1 MEPGEFLRSHPPFDR
16 LSAEAFRSLER
27 NLEIEYVTGGTLVLR
42 RGGERSRH
50 LYVVRK
56 GSVRLERDGQVV
68 QQLEEGD
75 SFGFPSLIA
84 RASPHLDVVAAED
97 SLLYRVPEELFE
109 RLMAQP
115 GFADFYLAD
124 LSARLRQTAA
134 LEPLPLGPGL
144 GTPASSLALQA
155 PLRVSPQAS
164 VREAAR
170 LMRDARA
177 SCVLV
182 EVSPVGILTDRD
194 LRGRVLAE
202 GRGPETP
209 VCEVMTQPALTVP
222 AASSLFEVLVF
233 MLEHG
238 VHHAPLTRGDEVVG
252 LLSDTD
258 LLRLQVKSPLSVLR
272 ALERLDQPEALR
284 GYAPEVAGMVELLAW
299 GGLEATQIG
308 RVVSRLN
315 DALVGR
321 LLRRAE
327 AELGPPPT
335 SYAWIVFGSEGR
347 LEQALLT
354 DQDNALVYREA
365 SPEAGRYFAALAER
379 VVADLIAAQF
389 PPCRGGFMATRW
401 CHPLDEWLRLFRG
414 WVQAPQP
421 RALIEAANFFDF
433 RRVHGELELEP
444 LQQVLAEAAR
454 EQIFLAHL
462 ARAALGFTP
471 PLGLFRHIRQEDGGV
486 DLKKGGLIPIVSL
499 ARLHALECGSR
510 ARPTVERL
518 EAAAAG
524 GTLSREGAAT
534 LAEAFRFLLR
544 LRLRAQLQALRAG
557 QAPDNRVRLDELS
570 SLERRHLKET
580 FVTLGE
586 MQQATALRYAVERLG

>member
-1 MEPGEFLRSHPPFDR
+1 
-16 LSAEAFRSLER
+16 
-27 NLEIEYVTGGTLVLR
+27 
-42 RGGERSRH
+42 
-50 LYVVRK
+50 
-56 GSVRLERDGQVV
+56 
-68 QQLEEGD
+68 
-75 SFGFPSLIA
+75 
-84 RASPHLDVVAAED
+84 
-97 SLLYRVPEELFE
+97 
-109 RLMAQP
+109 
-115 GFADFYLAD
+115 
-124 LSARLRQTAA
+124 
-134 LEPLPLGPGL
+134 
-144 GTPASSLALQA
+144 
-155 PLRVSPQAS
+155 
-164 VREAAR
+164 
-170 LMRDARA
+170 
-177 SCVLV
+177 VLV
-182 EVSPVGILTDRD
+182 EGQPAGILTDRD

-202 GRGPETP
+202 GRGPDTP
-209 VCEVMTQPALTVP
+209 VAEVMTQPVLSLP
-222 AASSLFEVLVF
+222 AESSRFEVLVF

-238 VHHAPLTRGDEVVG
+238 VHHAPLTKGGEVIG

-272 ALERLDQPEALR
+272 TLERLDQPRALQ
-284 GYAPEVAGMVELLAW
+284 GYAPEVAGMVELLSW

-327 AELGPPPT
+327 GELGPPPT
-335 SYAWIVFGSEGR
+335 PYAWIVFGSEGR

-354 DQDNALVYREA
+354 DQDNALVYRDAGAEA
-365 SPEAGRYFAALAER
+365 ERYFAALAER
-379 VVADLIAAQF
+379 VVGDLIAAQF
-389 PPCRGGFMATRW
+389 PPCRGGFMATHWRL
-401 CHPLDEWLRLFRG
+401 PLDEWLRQFRG

-433 RRVHGELELEP
+433 RRVHGALELEP
-444 LQQVLAEAAR
+444 LQQVLAEAAH

-462 ARAALGFTP
+462 ARAALGFAP

-510 ARPTVERL
+510 ARPPLERL
-518 EAAAAG
+518 EAAAAA
-524 GTLSREGAAT
+524 GTLSRAGAAT

-557 QAPDNRVRLDELS
+557 QPADNRVRLDELT

-580 FVTLGE
+580 FVALGE